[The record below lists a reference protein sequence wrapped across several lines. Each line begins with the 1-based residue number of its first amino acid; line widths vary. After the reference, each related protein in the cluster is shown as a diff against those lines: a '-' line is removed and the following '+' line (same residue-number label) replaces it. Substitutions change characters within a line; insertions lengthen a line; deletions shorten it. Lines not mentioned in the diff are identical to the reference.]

1 MSCLLGCARLLLAF
15 LNLLL
20 FVAFAAVGILGL
32 LIKFNDKFVQNLLD
46 KVSSQWSEQQV
57 QDLVKFIHYYGS
69 GLSIAFIVIGFA
81 VAIIALFG
89 VFALFCKNRFF
100 GFIYIALLAILT
112 IIELALIIYLFAI
125 PDNLNKAAFKLLRS
139 SFEHLRTNDSLTEV
153 TFTLWT
159 ILGVDDNKLCCG
171 LEGYK
176 DFEGM
181 LPGLQYPPP
190 CCNMNITM
198 ANGQPQAQKCEKTDA
213 ANATVVGCEGK
224 VVEFLAENKT
234 LFIGISCG
242 VSVFQAIRSPP
253 CDVRAVQAVESGIKM
268 SVQRNEATAMITFT
282 LSLIPLPLTV
292 IL

>member
-1 MSCLLGCARLLLAF
+1 MSYLLGCARLLLAF

-159 ILGVDDNKLCCG
+159 ILGVDGNKLCCG

-176 DFEGM
+176 DFDEM

-190 CCNMNITM
+190 CCNKNITM
-198 ANGQPQAQKCEKTDA
+198 VDGQPQAQKCEKTEA
-213 ANATVVGCEGK
+213 ANANVEGCNGK

-242 VSVFQAIRSPP
+242 VSIFQFVVLLVMCALYKQWK
-253 CDVRAVQAVESGIKM
+253 AE
-268 SVQRNEATAMITFT
+268 
-282 LSLIPLPLTV
+282 
-292 IL
+292 